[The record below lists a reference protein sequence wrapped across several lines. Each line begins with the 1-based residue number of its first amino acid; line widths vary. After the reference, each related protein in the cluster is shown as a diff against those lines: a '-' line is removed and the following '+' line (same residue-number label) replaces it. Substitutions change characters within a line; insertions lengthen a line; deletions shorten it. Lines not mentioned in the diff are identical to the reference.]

1 MPPGDSV
8 SVVSNAARTALPD
21 SGSGDALPDVVIK
34 EGKECSV
41 SAEKLEE
48 IRNRARKT
56 LAEAYSAG
64 FGHLPIDREVLVSR
78 TLPLLTESAIC
89 SVLMTPSGAGEGGHN
104 AMRREF
110 SGSTLSS
117 ADARSRGFL
126 VSKAP
131 LKISCPPK
139 YDWMGSPFY
148 IDVESCGD
156 VTDEFPG
163 FGMPAMMYATRMP
176 AADAAEQLSV
186 VSKMVFYSKYAG
198 AGPVMCKTGANY
210 EDAYHEIWVSSI
222 WPNLKFV
229 MRGIHGKFW
238 AAWKLLRS
246 CMSGADNL
254 SASDLMFN
262 FGARVFIPVDV
273 DDNGRRD
280 ERTVVM
286 AQMMGASNSPFAI
299 VLTENFKL
307 ESAIGREFA
316 KKLFLEAKEKGW
328 KLER

>member
-1 MPPGDSV
+1 MSPS
-8 SVVSNAARTALPD
+8 PD
-21 SGSGDALPDVVIK
+21 TGVDESLPDVVIK

-48 IRNRARKT
+48 IRRRAGKI
-56 LAEAYSAG
+56 LSEAYSAG
-64 FGHLPIDREVLVSR
+64 FGHLPIDRDALLSMTV
-78 TLPLLTESAIC
+78 PLLTEASIC
-89 SVLMTPSGAGEGGHN
+89 SALVTPSGVDEGGHN
-104 AMRREF
+104 AVRRNF
-110 SGSTLSS
+110 SGSALSS
-117 ADARSRGFL
+117 DEARSRGFL
-126 VSKAP
+126 VSKVP

-176 AADAAEQLSV
+176 AVDAAEQLSV

-198 AGPVMCKTGANY
+198 AGPVVCQSRANY

-229 MRGIHGKFW
+229 MRGIHGEYW

-246 CMSGADNL
+246 CQRGEENF

-262 FGARVFIPVDV
+262 FGARVFIPIDV
-273 DDNGRRD
+273 EEEGMRD
-280 ERTVVM
+280 ERTIVM
-286 AQMMGASNSPFAI
+286 AQMMGVSNSPFAI

-316 KKLFLEAKEKGW
+316 KKLFLETKERGW
-328 KLER
+328 KVER